1 MIDEIQSFKADL
13 EPVEERLVEEAF
25 ENQPVRGKSE
35 LIENIA
41 TYITA
46 GKHIRG
52 GLYLIAISWFD
63 DVKEADLEVAASI
76 ELLHSAMLIQDD
88 IMDNDVTRR
97 GMPSL
102 HKQFESMR
110 GNRRVSEGMA
120 VCIAD
125 LLIFQAFTTLA
136 GIDDEVTQAA
146 GQCIR
151 EVTVAQF
158 RDVTHDDP
166 WNEGYEPTIEE
177 IINLHENKTGRY
189 TFGLP
194 LEAGFHRLNKD
205 LPAPLKSLTED
216 LGVVYQLRDD
226 ELNVFGDS
234 NITGKP
240 SMTDVE
246 DGTRT
251 VLRKL
256 LLDEHPE
263 VEEYFGVELD
273 ADDKESLRQRFD
285 TVREEHE
292 RVKAD
297 YADQARNKIEE
308 ASMPNEAKNQ
318 LFELTDFIAHRQR

>member
-1 MIDEIQSFKADL
+1 MIDKIKAFKDDL
-13 EPVEERLVEEAF
+13 EPVEARLVEEAF
-25 ENQPVRGKSE
+25 ANQPVRGKE
-35 LIENIA
+35 TLTDKI
-41 TYITA
+41 TDYITG

-52 GLYLIAISWFD
+52 GLYLIAVSWFD
-63 DVKEADLEVAASI
+63 DVRDADHDVAASI

-88 IMDNDVTRR
+88 IMDDDVTRR

-136 GIDDEVTQAA
+136 GIDDDVTQAA
-146 GQCIR
+146 GQCIK

-166 WNEGYEPTIEE
+166 WDEGYEPSLDE
-177 IINLHENKTGRY
+177 IINLHQNKTGRY

-194 LEAGFHRLNKD
+194 LTAGFHRLDKD
-205 LPAPLKSLTED
+205 IPDALTSLTED

-234 NITGKP
+234 DVTGKP

-251 VLRKL
+251 ILRKL
-256 LLDEHPE
+256 LLRDHPDAKS
-263 VEEYFGVELD
+263 YFNTGLD
-273 ADDKESLRQRFD
+273 ADDKEWLRSRFESIRD
-285 TVREEHE
+285 EHAQIKEEYVE
-292 RVKAD
+292 KAVG
-297 YADQARNKIEE
+297 KIEE
-308 ASMPNEAKNQ
+308 AAMPEKAKQQ
-318 LFELTDFIAHRQR
+318 LVELTKFVAHRER